1 MKPPDWRS
9 LVVSVNDRSAIYV
22 EHFPNAFEN
31 ADARLLRWFTDEQAR
46 QVLFTFAG
54 AWPTLARHSSDR
66 STRYLYLSDGSFV
79 CRFRGIELAPNTIV
93 VAEMTML

>member
-1 MKPPDWRS
+1 MKPPDWQS
-9 LVVSVNDRSAIYV
+9 LIVSVNERSAIYV
-22 EHFPNAFEN
+22 EHFPNAIRN
-31 ADARLLRWFTDEQAR
+31 ADERLLMWFTDDQAR
-46 QVLFTFAG
+46 HVLFTFAG
-54 AWPTLARHSSDR
+54 AWPTLARDPSDR